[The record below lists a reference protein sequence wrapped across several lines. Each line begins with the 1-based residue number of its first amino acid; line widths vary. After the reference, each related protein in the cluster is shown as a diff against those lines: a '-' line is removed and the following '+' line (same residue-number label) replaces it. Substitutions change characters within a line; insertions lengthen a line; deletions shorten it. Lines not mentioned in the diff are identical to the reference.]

1 MNVRAQKYPTCRA
14 LPYVAMLALAAI
26 APACETAGNQTQT
39 PSEGGTAVI
48 TQPGQVNAPPANSNQ
63 PASVPTGVIPD
74 TTTQPAAGNS
84 NVPVAGGNTTLPAT
98 TPVATNGNTPL
109 PNGNDVAIT
118 PIKAIASPAIGF
130 DAIPRN
136 DNKAIAL
143 TFDDGPDGLQGA
155 TDMVLDILKKEN
167 LKAHFF
173 ICANI
178 GFADLETDP
187 IAQRQLKRIVAE
199 GHSIGNHSYA
209 HKDLATL
216 ATDAELEA
224 AFAKLETIY
233 KKVLGPTAPVITT
246 IRAPFGSPFQLDPA
260 KTVRVAPVVT
270 KYGVEVGWGMDPKDW
285 SFDHFSKDP
294 AVFQAD
300 VKAVID
306 SVQKL
311 IDNKQWGAI
320 LLHSVHLPSATALP
334 TIITMLRQAGY
345 HFISVEDVIRSQYGA
360 NSASIMAAN
369 KAAIAAGTMPQ

>member
-1 MNVRAQKYPTCRA
+1 MFSRVLKYPTCRA
-14 LPYVAMLALAAI
+14 FPYAALCLFTAVVG
-26 APACETAGNQTQT
+26 CETAGTQTQS
-39 PSEGGTAVI
+39 PNEGGTAVV
-48 TQPGQVNAPPANSNQ
+48 TQPDQVNPPSQNSNQ
-63 PASVPTGVIPD
+63 PATVPTGVIPD
-74 TTTQPAAGNS
+74 SNQATVPSDG
-84 NVPVAGGNTTLPAT
+84 NVPAVNPNGTVPVVNPNVA
-98 TPVATNGNTPL
+98 NGNTPL

-118 PIKAIASPAIGF
+118 AIKPIQSPNIGF
-130 DAIPRN
+130 DAVPRN

-143 TFDDGPDGLQGA
+143 TFDDGPDGPQGA
-155 TDMVLDILKKEN
+155 TDMVLDLLKKEN

-173 ICANI
+173 ICGNV

-187 IAQRQLKRIVAE
+187 VAQRQLKRIVAE

-216 ATDAELEA
+216 KTDAELEA
-224 AFAKLETIY
+224 AFSKLESIY
-233 KKVLGPTAPVITT
+233 KKVLGPTAPVMTT
-246 IRAPFGSPFQLDPA
+246 IRAPFGSPFQLNPTD
-260 KTVRVAPVVT
+260 TVRVAPVVT
-270 KYGVEVGWGMDPKDW
+270 KFGVEVGWGMDPKDW

-294 AVFQAD
+294 AVFKAD
-300 VKAVID
+300 VQAVID

-345 HFISVEDVIRSQYGA
+345 HFVSVEDIIRSQYGA

-369 KAAIAAGTMPQ
+369 KAALAAGTMPK